1 MKKATSRPKKKR
13 QTSSRRVDRDEMLP
27 EYDFSRGRPN
37 PYAER
42 YAASE
47 NLEKLDADVAA
58 VFPDAKAVN
67 HALRALAGIIHEH
80 GSSQGRQPRKA
91 RAGRSAL

>member
-13 QTSSRRVDRDEMLP
+13 TTSSQRVDRDDILP
-27 EYDFSRGRPN
+27 EYDFRRGRPN
-37 PYAER
+37 PYAAL

-47 NLEKLDADVAA
+47 NLVSLDPDVAA
-58 VFPDAKAVN
+58 VFPDAKSVN

-80 GSSQGRQPRKA
+80 GSSKRRPPRKA
-91 RAGRSAL
+91 RNGRSAQ

>member
-13 QTSSRRVDRDEMLP
+13 QTSSRRVDRDDILP
-27 EYDFSRGRPN
+27 EYDFSQGRPN

-47 NLEKLDADVAA
+47 NLVKLDADVAA
-58 VFPDAKAVN
+58 VFPGAKAVN
-67 HALRALAGIIHEH
+67 HALRALAGIIQGH
-80 GSSQGRQPRKA
+80 GASQGRQPRKA

>member
-1 MKKATSRPKKKR
+1 MKKVTSRPKKKR
-13 QTSSRRVDRDEMLP
+13 TTSSRLVARDDILP

-42 YAASE
+42 YAAGE
-47 NLEKLDADVAA
+47 NLVRLDPDVAA

-67 HALRALAGIIHEH
+67 HALRALAGIIQEH
-80 GSSQGRQPRKA
+80 KSSERREPGKTRNGGSA
-91 RAGRSAL
+91 R